1 MHLLN
6 NKFNTDH
13 FISVTEPL
21 FYFGIDKSKSM
32 TRHLSTHLSSGRIK
46 NYFEYLLIM
55 LKCWKLDY
63 LYIIIIKKSS
73 YYEPATD
80 SLHKNRHRKTN

>member
-13 FISVTEPL
+13 FVSVTEPL

-46 NYFEYLLIM
+46 NYFEYS
-55 LKCWKLDY
+55 LKQNPKNL
-63 LYIIIIKKSS
+63 SS
-73 YYEPATD
+73 H
-80 SLHKNRHRKTN
+80 LQ